1 MGDTCNKLDT
11 WNRNY
16 FDWCWNCFNMGMK
29 LNVSETWVTEIPEQA
44 RYSKNLI
51 QKLQKQNQT
60 KYNYFSC
67 KENYYIM
74 SIPEIKD
81 NSFIIYLIPGF
92 IFLIK
97 EHIGKSVILKKWEV
111 KNNNLNIYFYVE

>member
-1 MGDTCNKLDT
+1 MKDISNWNK
-11 WNRNY
+11 NF

-92 IFLIK
+92 TFLIK
-97 EHIGKSVILKKWEV
+97 EHIDRSVILKKWEV